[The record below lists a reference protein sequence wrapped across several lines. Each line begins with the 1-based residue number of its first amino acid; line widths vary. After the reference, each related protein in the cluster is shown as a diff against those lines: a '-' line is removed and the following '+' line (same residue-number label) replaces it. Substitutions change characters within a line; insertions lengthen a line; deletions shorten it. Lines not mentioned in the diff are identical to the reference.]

1 MTGQERRV
9 VRDAVESYLRR
20 SSFDVLENANRYP
33 GPSGLLNYVAE
44 KALDEL
50 VSSEVPSEF
59 MKLHFSGYVHIHK
72 LPLSLF
78 IPYCSGHS
86 IKRVLTKG
94 LRTPTIHAA
103 PAKHLDTFADHVTNY
118 LVTMQHYFSGAQALS
133 AVELYAGAFIRAD
146 GLDYTGVKQNV
157 QRVVF
162 NLNFP
167 SRAGLQTPFTNFT
180 VVLDASERL
189 LGEQAVL
196 AGGSAGELGT
206 YLDEAKLFLRA
217 LAEVLE
223 SGDVSGAPFT
233 FPIPTVMTTSKE
245 IYSDPELF
253 TAIFNTAAKRGSFYW
268 LNTNVVNPDT
278 TYAMCCRINI
288 DVDEISRSVRH
299 GSVMRLSELRREVGE
314 VREKLV
320 QLVEKLEPGGV
331 WSIPDVTGSLAVVTI
346 NLPRLVL
353 ESGSDDGAFYEG
365 LYTML
370 EKVRKV
376 LKWFRERYMRLARKY
391 PEFYSMP
398 LMYVPEV
405 FAEGATTYFSTV
417 GIIGLPEA
425 SAIMQQNTDLW
436 LSSSSRSRR
445 EAADWMRRVVEL
457 IVRAV
462 REWSISDYAPYN
474 VEEVPGESAAARLAQ
489 ADAEHYP
496 EVLDYLPDP
505 TSPIYSTS
513 IVPYYADVGMSER
526 VHLEAKVQK
535 YFTGGVMLHLFLN
548 EEPDPEALAKLTR
561 RLSGTELIYWSYT
574 PALTICRNCGYRS
587 VGAAWVCPR
596 CGSETEVWSRIVGYY
611 RPVKNWNPARR
622 REFRQRVHYG
632 RGQMS

>member
-1 MTGQERRV
+1 MAGQKNQI

-44 KALDEL
+44 RALDEL

-133 AVELYAGAFIRAD
+133 AVELYAGAFIRSD
-146 GLDYTGVKQNV
+146 GLNYTGVKQNV

-189 LGEQAVL
+189 LGDQAVL
-196 AGGSAGELGT
+196 AGRSAGELGT

-223 SGDVSGAPFT
+223 GGDVSGAPFT

-288 DVDEISRSVRH
+288 DVEEIGRSIKH
-299 GSVMRLSELRREVGE
+299 GSAMRLSELKREVGE
-314 VREKLV
+314 AREKLV

-365 LYTML
+365 LYTIL
-370 EKVRKV
+370 GRVRKV
-376 LKWFRERYMRLARKY
+376 LKWFRERYLRLARKY

-425 SAIMQQNTDLW
+425 SAIMQQNPDLW

-445 EAADWMRRVVEL
+445 EAADWMRRVVEF
-457 IVRAV
+457 IVHAV

-489 ADAEHYP
+489 ADVEHYP

-513 IVPYYADVGMSER
+513 VVPYYADVGMSER
-526 VHLEAKVQK
+526 VHLEAMVQK

-574 PALTICRNCGYRS
+574 PALTICRKCGYRS
-587 VGAAWVCPR
+587 VGTAWVCPR

-622 REFRQRVHYG
+622 KEFKQRVHYG

>member
-1 MTGQERRV
+1 MTDQEHQL

-33 GPSGLLNYVAE
+33 GPSGLLYYVAE
-44 KALDEL
+44 KALDRL
-50 VSSEVPSEF
+50 INSKVPSKF
-59 MKLHFSGYVHIHK
+59 MKLHLSGYIHIHK

-86 IKRVLTKG
+86 VKRVLTKG
-94 LRTPTIHAA
+94 LKTPTIHAA
-103 PAKHLDTFADHVTNY
+103 PAKHLDTFADHITNY
-118 LVTMQHYFSGAQALS
+118 LVTMQHYFSGAQAFS
-133 AVELYAGAFIRAD
+133 AVELYAGAFIRSD

-157 QRVVF
+157 QRIVF

-189 LGEQAVL
+189 LNEHAVL
-196 AGGSAGELGT
+196 GRKSVGELGA

-223 SGDVSGAPFT
+223 GGDASGAPFT

-253 TAIFNTAAKRGSFYW
+253 TAVFNTAAKRGSFYW
-268 LNTNVVNPDT
+268 LNTNIVNPDT

-288 DVDEISRSVRH
+288 NFEEISRSIRY
-299 GSVMRLSELRREVGE
+299 GSVVRLHELRNEVNVARE
-314 VREKLV
+314 RLV
-320 QLVEKLEPGGV
+320 QLIEKLEPVGM

-346 NLPRLVL
+346 NLPRLAL
-353 ESGSDDGAFYEG
+353 ESRSDDGAFYEG
-365 LYTML
+365 LYSIL
-370 EKVRKV
+370 GRVRKV
-376 LKWFRERYMRLARKY
+376 LMWLRERYVKLARRY
-391 PEFYSMP
+391 PDLYSMP
-398 LMYVPEV
+398 IMYVPEV
-405 FAEGATTYFSTV
+405 FTEGAATYFNTV

-425 SAIMQQNTDLW
+425 SAIMQQNPALW
-436 LSSSSRSRR
+436 LSSNSRSRR
-445 EAADWMRRVVEL
+445 EAVDWMRGVVEF
-457 IVRAV
+457 IVRTV
-462 REWSISDYAPYN
+462 REWSVSDYVPYN

-489 ADAEHYP
+489 ADAERYP

-513 IVPYYADVGMSER
+513 IVPYYADIGMSER
-526 VHLEAKVQK
+526 VRLEAKVQK

-574 PALTICRNCGYRS
+574 PALTICRNCGFRS
-587 VGAAWVCPR
+587 VGAIWVCPK
-596 CGSETEVWSRIVGYY
+596 CGSETEVWSRIIGYY

-622 REFRQRVHYG
+622 REFKQRVHYG
-632 RGQMS
+632 RGQII

>member
-1 MTGQERRV
+1 MAGQKNQI

-44 KALDEL
+44 RALDEL

-196 AGGSAGELGT
+196 AGGSVGELGT

-445 EAADWMRRVVEL
+445 EAADWMRRVVDL

-561 RLSGTELIYWSYT
+561 RLSGTKLIYWSYT

>member
-196 AGGSAGELGT
+196 AGGSVGELGT

-346 NLPRLVL
+346 NLPRLAL
-353 ESGSDDGAFYEG
+353 ESGSDEGAFYEG

-445 EAADWMRRVVEL
+445 EAADWMRRVVDL

-561 RLSGTELIYWSYT
+561 RLSGTKLIYWSYT
-574 PALTICRNCGYRS
+574 PTLTICRNCGYRS